1 MMETGGDRVA
11 RGRSAIARAN
21 PRQHPLGE
29 KPSISVM
36 LADPPSVEGIG
47 GGQMVERVLGAA
59 AVVLA
64 DCVEVSGP
72 SPGSD
77 PTAVLPLAV
86 VWPFTCAAIWGWA
99 VVMPRKMIATRIVRC
114 ISRSSASR
122 QSQATLLTRDGR
134 QRASLR
140 KMKMKF
146 RKGRQRKLRVA
157 FPKISFDDKRLRFC

>member
-11 RGRSAIARAN
+11 PGRSAIAWAN

-36 LADPPSVEGIG
+36 LADPRSVEGIG
-47 GGQMVERVLGAA
+47 GGQMLESVLGAA

-77 PTAVLPLAV
+77 PTAVLLRAV
-86 VWPFTCAAIWGWA
+86 VWPFTCAAVGRCHAKKDDRHKDRALHFAFSCFETIVGHA
-99 VVMPRKMIATRIVRC
+99 VHSRWKTTREPSKNENEVQERSAAETARC
-114 ISRSSASR
+114 VSK
-122 QSQATLLTRDGR
+122 DF
-134 QRASLR
+134 
-140 KMKMKF
+140 F
-146 RKGRQRKLRVA
+146 RR
-157 FPKISFDDKRLRFC
+157 